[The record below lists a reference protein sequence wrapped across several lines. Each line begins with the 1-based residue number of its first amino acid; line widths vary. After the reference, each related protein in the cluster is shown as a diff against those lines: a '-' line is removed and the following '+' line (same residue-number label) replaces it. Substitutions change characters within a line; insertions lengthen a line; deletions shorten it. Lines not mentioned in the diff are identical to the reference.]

1 MLVVEGTEM
10 AYCLYEGDY
19 QGVLECGISMAFDFW
34 SFGVYSGAKEAI
46 QEIGK
51 NGANAAAA
59 AATGEIVLI
68 NSSK

>member
-1 MLVVEGTEM
+1 M

-19 QGVLECGISMAFDFW
+19 TGALWSGVSMAIDFC

-46 QEIGK
+46 QEMGK

-59 AATGEIVLI
+59 TTGEIVLI